1 MINEIL
7 DNIVDEVVLAIKEDF
22 SNPETIEL
30 IKEKLD
36 DTIIHILGVNIRHPF
51 IYPYYNKIIQQY
63 QNQVIELLGV
73 VVSDPPNSIDTSKE
87 FIKEEISSKVD
98 SFADKLKKKLQKENI

>member
-7 DNIVDEVVLAIKEDF
+7 DNIVEDVVLAIKEDF
-22 SNPETIEL
+22 SNPETIDM
-30 IKEKLD
+30 IKEKID

-51 IYPYYNKIIQQY
+51 IYPHYRKFIQQY
-63 QNQVIELLGV
+63 QDQLIELLGI

-87 FIKEEISSKVD
+87 FVKEEISSKVD
-98 SFADKLKKKLQKENI
+98 SLADKLKKKLQENK